1 MLDNPNLKFEMINIS
16 FKALLVSLV
25 VLLLTAC
32 GSEDDIVSLSGNT
45 MGTTYHI
52 KVVRND
58 RLPTTQLLQAEI
70 DIALELVNDQMST
83 YRPKSELSR
92 FNKLSVNQSITVS
105 EDTIKVFKEGLRLY
119 NVTGG
124 ALDITLGPLVNLW
137 GFGPDKRPTE
147 IPSQETID
155 IIKAKADIH
164 GFTING
170 LKITKTNPDLYVDL
184 SSLAKGYGVDKI
196 ANLLNKYKVAGYLV
210 EIGGEISVKGVKD
223 DGSPWRIAVEKPTT
237 EGGVIQQVVEPGN
250 MALATSGDYR
260 IYYEEEG
267 ERFSHLIDPRTGYPI
282 KHKLASVTVLHPSSM
297 TADAYATAMMVLGT
311 EASLALAHEQN
322 LPVMLIEK
330 DDDHYEVFYSEAYG
344 PYIQ

>member
-1 MLDNPNLKFEMINIS
+1 MIKIS
-16 FKALLVSLV
+16 MKTLAVFLGLLILV
-25 VLLLTAC
+25 GC
-32 GSEDDIVSLSGNT
+32 GTEDKIVSLSGNT

-52 KVVRND
+52 KVVRNE

-92 FNKLSVNQSITVS
+92 FNQLGVNQRLKVS
-105 EDTIKVFKEGLRLY
+105 ADTAKVLNEGLRLY
-119 NVTGG
+119 DTTQG

-137 GFGPDKRPTE
+137 GFGPDKRPTA
-147 IPSQETID
+147 IPSAETIAEM
-155 IIKAKADIH
+155 KAKSDIH
-164 GFTING
+164 GFSVKDLTV
-170 LKITKTNPDLYVDL
+170 TKLSPDLYIDL

-196 ANLLNKYKVAGYLV
+196 AALLNKYQVEGYLV
-210 EIGGEISVKGVKD
+210 EIGGEISVKGVKN
-223 DGSPWRIAVEKPTT
+223 DGSPWRVAVEKPSSQ
-237 EGGVIQQVVEPGN
+237 GAAIQQVIEPGN

-260 IYYEEEG
+260 IYYEENG
-267 ERFSHLIDPRTGYPI
+267 ERFSHLIDPRSGYPI

-311 EASLALAHEQN
+311 EESLALAEREK

-330 DDDHYEVFYSEAYG
+330 DDDDYDVFYSESFA
-344 PYIQ
+344 PYIR

>member
-1 MLDNPNLKFEMINIS
+1 MKFEMIKIS
-16 FKALLVSLV
+16 IKSIAVSLV
-25 VLLLTAC
+25 LLLLTAC
-32 GSEDDIVSLSGNT
+32 GTEDKIVSLAGNT

-83 YRPKSELSR
+83 YRPKSELSK
-92 FNKLSVNQSITVS
+92 FNQLGINHSITVS

-119 NVTGG
+119 EVTDG
-124 ALDITLGPLVNLW
+124 ALDITLGPLINLW
-137 GFGPDKRPTE
+137 GFGPDKRPTD
-147 IPSQETID
+147 IPSKETID
-155 IIKAKADIH
+155 RVKAKANIN

-170 LKITKTNPDLYVDL
+170 LKLTKNNPDLYVDL
-184 SSLAKGYGVDKI
+184 SSLAKGFGVDKI
-196 ANLLNKYKVAGYLV
+196 AQLLNKYQVEGYLV

-223 DGSPWRIAVEKPTT
+223 DGNPWRIAVEKPSTQ
-237 EGGVIQQVVEPGN
+237 GAAIQQVVEPGN

-260 IYYEEEG
+260 IYYEEDG
-267 ERFSHLIDPRTGYPI
+267 ERFSHIIDPRTGYPI

-330 DDDHYEVFYSEAYG
+330 DGDDYDVFYSEAYA